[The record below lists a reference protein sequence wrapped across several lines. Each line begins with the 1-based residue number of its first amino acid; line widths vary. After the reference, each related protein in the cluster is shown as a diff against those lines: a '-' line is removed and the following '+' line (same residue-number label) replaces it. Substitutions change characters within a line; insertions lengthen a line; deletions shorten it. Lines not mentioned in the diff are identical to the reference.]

1 MTNKKLLLFLRFI
14 MILATILIMVYSK
27 KGLHVWE
34 PGYLIALIY
43 FLSNLA
49 LYLIPNQLFKK
60 NRFSFFL
67 FFFDIITISL
77 AIYLTQG
84 IETDFFII
92 YFLVIF
98 VASVSQDIAGSI
110 PIAVVSCIIYI
121 WLTMRSHPGV
131 SFFSAPILIKI
142 PFLFIISLVSSLW
155 SESTRKELKEK
166 KLLEKYNEDL
176 QKQVTQ
182 IAAKEI
188 ELRQYNEKIIDSVP
202 SGVIAVKGDGEI
214 TTLNPE
220 ACRVFGL
227 KKDLTIGS
235 SVKGLEGLSALWGKM
250 AEAIRTGSAVSR
262 DEVTVRGPDSRD
274 IPIGFSISPIPGHG
288 ANVPGC
294 VAIFKDLSEIRSLE
308 EKLKH
313 AERLSYLGKMASWVA
328 HEIRNPLTAIDG
340 FAQLLPTTTDQK
352 KIELFTG
359 EIHKGSQRIN
369 HIIDDILAFARTKR
383 LVEPQEINLRSLI
396 ESLTKDIRI
405 TVNVAGDPSPI
416 SGETESLR
424 RLFMNLINNGIEA
437 MGENGKMDIS
447 FSNDGIWTV
456 TEIRDYGSGI
466 PRKFL
471 NNLFTPFFTTK
482 ERGTGLGLAIVQK
495 IAEEH
500 GGKIGVESV
509 EGEGTSF
516 RVYLPIVHA
525 GVQEQGVI

>member
-14 MILATILIMVYSK
+14 MILATILTMIYSK

-49 LYLIPNQLFKK
+49 LYLFPNRLFQKS
-60 NRFSFFL
+60 RFSFFVFL
-67 FFFDIITISL
+67 FDIIMISL

-84 IETDFFII
+84 IETDFYLI

-98 VASVSQDIAGSI
+98 VASVSQDISGSI

-155 SESTRKELKEK
+155 AESTRKELKEK
-166 KLLEKYNEDL
+166 KVLEKFNEEL

-220 ACRVFGL
+220 AGRVFGL
-227 KKDLTIGS
+227 KKDPTIGYNI
-235 SVKGLEGLSALWGKM
+235 KNLEGLSALWDKM
-250 AEAIRTGSAVSR
+250 ADTVRTGAAVIR
-262 DEVTVRGPDSRD
+262 DEVTVRGSDNRD

-288 ANVPGC
+288 AHVPGC

-308 EKLKH
+308 EKLRH

-328 HEIRNPLTAIDG
+328 HEIRNPLTVIDG

-352 KIELFTG
+352 KIELFTE

-383 LVEPQEINLRSLI
+383 IVEPQEINLRSLI
-396 ESLTKDIRI
+396 ESLIKDFHFKV
-405 TVNVAGDPSPI
+405 TVTGDPSPI
-416 SGETESLR
+416 SGEAESLR
-424 RLFMNLINNGIEA
+424 RLFMNLINNAIEA
-437 MGENGKMDIS
+437 MGENGKLDIS
-447 FSNDGIWTV
+447 FSNDDIWTV

-525 GVQEQGVI
+525 GTPK

>member
-49 LYLIPNQLFKK
+49 LYLIPNRLFQ
-60 NRFSFFL
+60 NSRFSFFVFL
-67 FFFDIITISL
+67 FDIITISL

-84 IETDFFII
+84 IETDFYLI

-121 WLTMRSHPGV
+121 WLTMRSNPGV

-155 SESTRKELKEK
+155 AESTRKELKEK
-166 KLLEKYNEDL
+166 KVLEKFNEEL
-176 QKQVTQ
+176 QKQVAQ

-202 SGVIAVKGDGEI
+202 SGVIAAMGDGEI

-227 KKDLTIGS
+227 KKDPTIGTNI
-235 SVKGLEGLSALWGKM
+235 KNLEGLSALWNKM
-250 AEAIRTGSAVSR
+250 ADTVRTGAAVSR
-262 DEVTVRGPDSRD
+262 DEVTVRGSENRD

-288 ANVPGC
+288 AHVPGC
-294 VAIFKDLSEIRSLE
+294 VVIFKDLSEIRSLE
-308 EKLKH
+308 EKLRH

-340 FAQLLPTTTDQK
+340 FAQLLPTVTDKK
-352 KIELFTG
+352 KIDLFTN

-383 LVEPQEINLRSLI
+383 KVEPREINLRSLI
-396 ESLTKDIRI
+396 EPLVKDLRLKV
-405 TVNVAGDPSPI
+405 TVAGDPSPI
-416 SGETESLR
+416 AGEVESLR
-424 RLFMNLINNGIEA
+424 RLFLNLINNAIEA
-437 MGENGKMDIS
+437 MDESGKLDIN
-447 FSNDGIWTV
+447 FSNDGGWTV
-456 TEIRDYGSGI
+456 TEIKDYGPGI
-466 PRKFL
+466 PRQHR
-471 NNLFTPFFTTK
+471 NSLFTPFFTTK

-500 GGKIGVESV
+500 GGRIEVESE
-509 EGEGTSF
+509 EGKGTNF
-516 RVYLPIVHA
+516 RVYLPVVHA
-525 GVQEQGVI
+525 KGQ